1 MKIAALKFL
10 ETGSFSALVNA
21 YLSEPER
28 FSSFTAHPFSEDG
41 VLQAAENR
49 KGFSQAQRQILVEA
63 ITEQYAH
70 VDMQQ
75 LQEGQLARLLDA
87 DTYTV
92 TTAHQPNLFG
102 GPAYFVY
109 KIASAIALANRMNKK
124 GMGYFVPVYWMGAED
139 HDEQELNHTWVFGQK
154 LDWKTDQKGAVGRMQ
169 LGDLQP
175 IIDELSDIL
184 GDSEHGQA
192 LQTLIK
198 DCYRLEYTVAQ
209 ATRVLV
215 DTLFGKHGLVVVD
228 GDHPALKSSFIP
240 VMEDELLNQ
249 TSLGLVSASAAK
261 LESLGFKAQIHPRE
275 INLFYLDAGIRERI
289 IAAQDGF
296 ATADGQLHWSKEEI
310 LALLHSSPE
319 KFSPNVVLRALYQ
332 EQVLPNTAFIGGGAE
347 VAYWFLL
354 RDLFAKHQVHFPP
367 ILLRSS
373 VLVIDQASHN
383 RMEKLSIDIPQL
395 FMDTEG
401 IISAF
406 IEAHESGVF
415 ALYDWFDL
423 QQSLYE
429 QAAERISMVDPSL
442 KGAVLAEG
450 KKAEGAMRGMEA
462 RAKKAQKQKHE
473 IELNQIRALKAKLF
487 PDNHLQER
495 RDSFM
500 NFYLTQGPDFIECCV
515 KELDPLRQRFIVMH

>member
-1 MKIAALKFL
+1 MKIAALKFSD
-10 ETGSFSALVNA
+10 TGSFSALVNA
-21 YLSEPER
+21 YLSEPEK
-28 FSSFTAHPFSEDG
+28 FASFTAHPFSEEG
-41 VLQAAENR
+41 IVQAAVNR
-49 KGFSQAQRQILVEA
+49 KGFSRAQRQVLVEA

-75 LQEGQLARLLDA
+75 LQEGQIVRLLEA
-87 DTYTV
+87 DTYTI

-124 GMGYFVPVYWMGAED
+124 GVGHFVPVYWMGAED
-139 HDEQELNHTWVFGQK
+139 HDEQELNHAWVFGQK
-154 LDWKTDQKGAVGRMQ
+154 LDWKTEQTGAVGRMQ
-169 LGDLQP
+169 LADLEP
-175 IIDELSDIL
+175 LLTELSGIL
-184 GDSEHGQA
+184 GDSEHGKA
-192 LQTLIK
+192 LQALIK
-198 DCYRLEYTVAQ
+198 DCYRLDYTVAQ
-209 ATRVLV
+209 ATRMLV
-215 DTLFGKHGLVVVD
+215 DALFGKHGLVVVD
-228 GDHPALKSSFIP
+228 GDHVALKRSFIH
-240 VMEDELLNQ
+240 VMEDELLHQSALEVVN
-249 TSLGLVSASAAK
+249 ASADR
-261 LESLGFKAQIHPRE
+261 LESMGFKAQIYPRE
-275 INLFYLDAGIRERI
+275 INLFYLDKGIRDRI
-289 IAAQDGF
+289 VLVKDGF
-296 ATADGQLHWSKEEI
+296 ATADGHLHWSKNE
-310 LALLHSSPE
+310 LMALLQQSPE

-332 EQVLPNTAFIGGGAE
+332 EHVLPNTAFIGGGAE

-354 RDLFAKHQVHFPP
+354 RDLFIKHAINFPP

-373 VLVIDQASHN
+373 VLVIDQASHS

-395 FMDTEG
+395 FLDTET

-406 IEAHESGVF
+406 IEEHESGVF
-415 ALYDWFDL
+415 TLNDWFDL
-423 QQSLYE
+423 QRGLYAE
-429 QAAERISMVDPSL
+429 AAESISMVDPSL

-500 NFYLTQGPDFIECCV
+500 NFYLTQGPGFIDGCV
-515 KELDPLRQRFIVMH
+515 KELDPLRQRFIVMY